1 MLFVSRVAL
10 LKQQQLW
17 AKALPMV
24 KPFYAVK
31 SNNDP
36 VLLSWIQKAGL
47 KVDCASP
54 GEMKACL
61 TAGFHKTDILYANT
75 MKATVD
81 LKEAM
86 DLGVGVTTTDS
97 VEGVEQI
104 AGFSTLSL
112 APGAAVAGGASGSSS
127 GSKMSVIVRLA
138 VPDATSRC
146 PFSIKFGAKQQEWWP
161 IVKAIQRNGLRFG
174 GVSFH
179 VGSGASDPEV
189 FKSAIRLCRQFQT
202 QMGLA
207 LPLVDIGGGFLPSE
221 KPFLAAAKGI
231 VEEIDD
237 WEYYGTGPKEWI
249 AEPGRFF
256 SSPVQ
261 TLMCPVV
268 FKKKSHGLIR
278 YTLDDSLYGQ
288 FSSIVFDHAKPAFAV
303 DTGDRKLVPTDGKSL
318 FFGKTCDSLDLLFA
332 QDKGMEYEVG
342 DMFVFPYMGAY
353 TSASATTFN
362 GFALPK
368 RIYLESQDMTRSQHR
383 MFQEVADISGVEY
396 PIETK
401 SKISLSL
408 A

>member
-1 MLFVSRVAL
+1 
-10 LKQQQLW
+10 
-17 AKALPMV
+17 MV

-36 VLLSWIQKAGL
+36 VLLSWIQKTGL

-61 TAGFHKTDILYANT
+61 KAGFQSSDILYANT

-97 VEGVEQI
+97 VEGVEQM
-104 AGFSTLSL
+104 AGSN
-112 APGAAVAGGASGSSS
+112 
-127 GSKMSVIVRLA
+127 MSVIVRLA
-138 VPDATSRC
+138 VSDSTSRC
-146 PFSIKFGAKQQEWWP
+146 PFSIKFGAKPQEWWP
-161 IVKAIQRNGLRFG
+161 IYKAIQQNRLTFG

-189 FKSAIRLCRQFQT
+189 FKSAIRMCRQFQN
-202 QMGLA
+202 QIGCE
-207 LPLVDIGGGFLPSE
+207 LPVVDIGGGFLPSE

-237 WEYYGTGPKEWI
+237 WEYHGTGPKQWI

-261 TLMCPVV
+261 TLMCPIV

-278 YTLDDSLYGQ
+278 YTLDESLYGQ
-288 FSSIVFDHAKPAFAV
+288 FSSIVYDHAKPAFTV
-303 DTGDRKLVPTDGKSL
+303 DTGNRKVVPSDGKSL
-318 FFGKTCDSLDLLFA
+318 FFGKTCDSLDLLFT
-332 QDKGMEYEVG
+332 QEGGPEYQVG
-342 DMFVFPYMGAY
+342 DLFVFPSMGAY

-368 RIYLESQDMTRSQHR
+368 RIYLESEDMVRGQHR
-383 MFQEVADISGVEY
+383 MFQEVESVKGVEY

>member
-1 MLFVSRVAL
+1 MLHQSITLSAFQSSMLFVSRVAL
-10 LKQQQLW
+10 LKQHQLW
-17 AKALPMV
+17 AKALPMI
-24 KPFYAVK
+24 KPYYAVK

-36 VLLSWIQKAGL
+36 RLLSWIQQIGIKA
-47 KVDCASP
+47 DCASP

-61 TAGFHKTDILYANT
+61 TAGFQTSDILYANT
-75 MKATVD
+75 MKSSAD
-81 LKEAM
+81 LKEAVE
-86 DLGVGVTTTDS
+86 LGVGVTTTDS

-104 AGFSTLSL
+104 ANQ
-112 APGAAVAGGASGSSS
+112 GADTA
-127 GSKMSVIVRLA
+127 VIVRLA
-138 VPDATSRC
+138 VSDSTSRC

-161 IVKAIQRNGLRFG
+161 IVKAIQQNRLRFG

-189 FKSAIRLCRQFQT
+189 FKSAIRLCRQFQN
-202 QMGLA
+202 QMGCE
-207 LPLVDIGGGFLPSE
+207 LPIVDIGGGFLPSE

-237 WEYYGTGPKEWI
+237 WEYHGTGPRQWI

-261 TLMCPVV
+261 TLMCPIV
-268 FKKKSHGLIR
+268 FKKKNEKMIR

-288 FSSIVFDHAKPAFAV
+288 FSSIVYDHAKPAFTV
-303 DTGDRKLVPTDGKSL
+303 DTGLRSVVPTDAKSL
-318 FFGKTCDSLDLLFA
+318 FFGKTCDSLDLILT
-332 QDKGMEYEVG
+332 QDGGPEYEVG

-368 RIYLESQDMTRSQHR
+368 RIYLESEDMVRGQHR
-383 MFQEVADISGVEY
+383 MFQEVKEVSGVEY

>member
-1 MLFVSRVAL
+1 MLHESIILPALQRSMLFVSRVAL
-10 LKQQQLW
+10 LKQHQLW

-36 VLLSWIQKAGL
+36 VLLSWIQKTGL

-61 TAGFHKTDILYANT
+61 KAGFQSSDILYANT

-97 VEGVEQI
+97 VEGVEQM
-104 AGFSTLSL
+104 AGSN
-112 APGAAVAGGASGSSS
+112 
-127 GSKMSVIVRLA
+127 MSVIVRLA
-138 VPDATSRC
+138 VSDSTSRC
-146 PFSIKFGAKQQEWWP
+146 PFSIKFGAKPQEWWP
-161 IVKAIQRNGLRFG
+161 IYKAIQQNRLTFG

-189 FKSAIRLCRQFQT
+189 FKSAIRMCRQFQN
-202 QMGLA
+202 QIGCD
-207 LPLVDIGGGFLPSE
+207 LPVVDIGGGFLPSP

-237 WEYYGTGPKEWI
+237 WEYHGTGPKQWI

-261 TLMCPVV
+261 TLMCPIV
-268 FKKKSHGLIR
+268 FKKKSQGLIR
-278 YTLDDSLYGQ
+278 YTLDESLYGQ
-288 FSSIVFDHAKPAFAV
+288 FSSIVYDHAKPAFTV
-303 DTGDRKLVPTDGKSL
+303 DTGNRKVVPSDGKSL
-318 FFGKTCDSLDLLFA
+318 FFGKTCDSLDLLFT
-332 QDKGMEYEVG
+332 QDNGPEYEVG
-342 DMFVFPYMGAY
+342 DLFVFPSMGAY

-368 RIYLESQDMTRSQHR
+368 RIYLESEDMVRGQHR
-383 MFQEVADISGVEY
+383 MFREVADVKGVEY

>member
-17 AKALPMV
+17 AAALPMV

-61 TAGFHKTDILYANT
+61 AAGFHTTDILYANT

-97 VEGVEQI
+97 VEGVEQL
-104 AGFSTLSL
+104 AGSN
-112 APGAAVAGGASGSSS
+112 
-127 GSKMSVIVRLA
+127 MSVVVRLA
-138 VPDATSRC
+138 VSDATSRC
-146 PFSIKFGAKQQEWWP
+146 PFSIKFGAKPHEWWP

-179 VGSGASDPEV
+179 VGSGASDPDV
-189 FKSAIRLCRQFQT
+189 FKSAIRTCRAFQN
-202 QMGLA
+202 QMGLE
-207 LPLVDIGGGFLPSE
+207 LPLVDIGGGFLPSK

-261 TLMCPVV
+261 TLLCPVV

-288 FSSIVFDHAKPAFAV
+288 FSSIVFDHAKPSFAV
-303 DTGDRKLVPTDGKSL
+303 DTGDREVVPSDGKSL
-318 FFGKTCDSLDLLFA
+318 FFGKTCDSLDLLFT

-368 RIYLESQDMTRSQHR
+368 RIYLESQDLVRSQHR
-383 MFQEVADISGVEY
+383 MFEEVADVSGVEY

>member
-10 LKQQQLW
+10 LKQHQLW

-36 VLLSWIQKAGL
+36 VLLSWIQKTGL

-61 TAGFHKTDILYANT
+61 KAGFHPSDILYANT

-97 VEGVEQI
+97 VEGVEQM
-104 AGFSTLSL
+104 AGSN
-112 APGAAVAGGASGSSS
+112 
-127 GSKMSVIVRLA
+127 MSVIVRLA
-138 VPDATSRC
+138 VSDSTSRC
-146 PFSIKFGAKQQEWWP
+146 PFSIKFGAKPQEWWP
-161 IVKAIQRNGLRFG
+161 IYKAIQQNRLTFG

-189 FKSAIRLCRQFQT
+189 FKSAIRMCRQFQN
-202 QMGLA
+202 QIGCD
-207 LPLVDIGGGFLPSE
+207 LPIVDIGGGFLPSP

-237 WEYYGTGPKEWI
+237 WDYHGSGPRQWI

-261 TLMCPVV
+261 TLMCPIV

-278 YTLDDSLYGQ
+278 YTLDESLYGQ
-288 FSSIVFDHAKPAFAV
+288 FSSIVYDHAKPAFTV
-303 DTGDRKLVPTDGKSL
+303 DTGNRKVVPSDGKSL
-318 FFGKTCDSLDLLFA
+318 FFGKTCDSLDLLFT
-332 QDKGMEYEVG
+332 QDGGPEYQVG
-342 DMFVFPYMGAY
+342 DLFVFPSMGAY

-368 RIYLESQDMTRSQHR
+368 RIYLESQDMVRGQHR
-383 MFQEVADISGVEY
+383 MFREVADVKGVEY

>member
-1 MLFVSRVAL
+1 
-10 LKQQQLW
+10 
-17 AKALPMV
+17 MV

-47 KVDCASP
+47 KVDCAGP

-61 TAGFHKTDILYANT
+61 KAGFHKTDILYANT

-97 VEGVEQI
+97 VEGVEQM
-104 AGFSTLSL
+104 AGSN
-112 APGAAVAGGASGSSS
+112 
-127 GSKMSVIVRLA
+127 MSVIVRLA
-138 VPDATSRC
+138 VSDATSRC

-161 IVKAIQRNGLRFG
+161 IYKAIQQNGLKFG

-179 VGSGASDPEV
+179 VGSGASDPQV
-189 FKSAIRLCRQFQT
+189 FKSAIRMCRQFQN
-202 QMGLA
+202 QIGVE

-237 WEYYGTGPKEWI
+237 WEYYGSGPKAWI

-261 TLMCPVV
+261 TLLCPVV

-278 YTLDDSLYGQ
+278 YTLDESLYGQ
-288 FSSIVFDHAKPAFAV
+288 FSSIVYDHAKPAFTV
-303 DTGDRKLVPTDGKSL
+303 DTGDRKVVPSDRKSL

-332 QDKGMEYEVG
+332 QEGGAEYEVG

-368 RIYLESQDMTRSQHR
+368 RIYLESQDMVRGQHR
-383 MFQEVADISGVEY
+383 MFQEVKEVSGVEY

>member
-10 LKQQQLW
+10 LKQHQLW
-17 AKALPMV
+17 ASALPMV

-36 VLLSWIQKAGL
+36 VLLSWIQKTGL

-61 TAGFHKTDILYANT
+61 KAGFHPSDILYANT

-97 VEGVEQI
+97 VEGVEQM
-104 AGFSTLSL
+104 AGSN
-112 APGAAVAGGASGSSS
+112 
-127 GSKMSVIVRLA
+127 MSVIVRLA
-138 VPDATSRC
+138 VSDSTSRC
-146 PFSIKFGAKQQEWWP
+146 PFSIKFGAKPQEWWP
-161 IVKAIQRNGLRFG
+161 IYKAIQQNRLTFG

-189 FKSAIRLCRQFQT
+189 FKSAIRMCRQFQN
-202 QMGLA
+202 QIGCD
-207 LPLVDIGGGFLPSE
+207 LPVVDIGGGFLPSP

-237 WEYYGTGPKEWI
+237 WEYHGTGPKQWI

-261 TLMCPVV
+261 TLMCPIV

-278 YTLDDSLYGQ
+278 YTLDESLYGQ
-288 FSSIVFDHAKPAFAV
+288 FSSIVYDHAKPAFTV
-303 DTGDRKLVPTDGKSL
+303 DTGVRKVVPSDGKSL
-318 FFGKTCDSLDLLFA
+318 FFGKTCDSLDLLFT
-332 QDKGMEYEVG
+332 QEGGPEYQVG
-342 DMFVFPYMGAY
+342 DLFVFPSMGAY

-368 RIYLESQDMTRSQHR
+368 RIYLESEDMVRGQHR
-383 MFQEVADISGVEY
+383 MFQEVESVKGVEY

>member
-1 MLFVSRVAL
+1 MLHESIILPALQRSMLFVSRVAL
-10 LKQQQLW
+10 LKQHQLW

-36 VLLSWIQKAGL
+36 VLLSWIQKTGL

-61 TAGFHKTDILYANT
+61 KAGFQSSDILYANT

-97 VEGVEQI
+97 VEGVEQM
-104 AGFSTLSL
+104 AGSN
-112 APGAAVAGGASGSSS
+112 
-127 GSKMSVIVRLA
+127 MSVMIRLA
-138 VPDATSRC
+138 VSDSTSRC
-146 PFSIKFGAKQQEWWP
+146 PFSIKFGAKPQEWWP
-161 IVKAIQRNGLRFG
+161 IYKAIQQNRLTFG

-189 FKSAIRLCRQFQT
+189 FKSAIRMCRQFQN
-202 QMGLA
+202 QIGCE
-207 LPLVDIGGGFLPSE
+207 LPVVDIGGGFLPSE

-237 WEYYGTGPKEWI
+237 WEYHGTGPKQWI

-261 TLMCPVV
+261 TLMCPIV

-278 YTLDDSLYGQ
+278 YTLDESLYGQ
-288 FSSIVFDHAKPAFAV
+288 FSSIVYDHAKPAFTV
-303 DTGDRKLVPTDGKSL
+303 DTGNRKVVPSDGKSL
-318 FFGKTCDSLDLLFA
+318 FFGKTCDSLDLLCT
-332 QDKGMEYEVG
+332 QDNGPEYQVG
-342 DMFVFPYMGAY
+342 DLFVFPSMGAY

-368 RIYLESQDMTRSQHR
+368 RIYLESQDMTRGQHQ
-383 MFQEVADISGVEY
+383 MFQEVESVKGVEY

>member
-1 MLFVSRVAL
+1 MLYQSITLSAFQRSMLFVSRVAL
-10 LKQQQLW
+10 LKQHQLW
-17 AKALPMV
+17 ATALPMV
-24 KPFYAVK
+24 KPYYAVK

-36 VLLSWIQKAGL
+36 KLLSWIQKIGL

-61 TAGFHKTDILYANT
+61 NAGFHSSDILYANT
-75 MKATVD
+75 MKSSAD
-81 LKEAM
+81 LREAVE
-86 DLGVGVTTTDS
+86 LGVGVTTTDS

-104 AGFSTLSL
+104 ANQDADT
-112 APGAAVAGGASGSSS
+112 A
-127 GSKMSVIVRLA
+127 VIVRLA
-138 VPDATSRC
+138 VSDSTSRC
-146 PFSIKFGAKQQEWWP
+146 PFSIKFGAKQREWWP
-161 IVKAIQRNGLRFG
+161 IIQSIQQNRLRFG

-189 FKSAIRLCRQFQT
+189 FKSAIRLCRQFQN
-202 QMGLA
+202 QMGCE
-207 LPLVDIGGGFLPSE
+207 LPIVDIGGGFLPSE

-237 WEYYGTGPKEWI
+237 WEYHGTGPRQWI

-261 TLMCPVV
+261 TLICPIV
-268 FKKKSHGLIR
+268 FKKKNEKMIR

-288 FSSIVFDHAKPAFAV
+288 FSSIVYDHAKPPFKV
-303 DTGDRKLVPTDGKSL
+303 DTGERVVVPTDAKSL
-318 FFGKTCDSLDLLFA
+318 FFGKTCDSLDLILT
-332 QDKGMEYEVG
+332 QNGGSEYEVG
-342 DMFVFPYMGAY
+342 DFFVFPFMGAY

-368 RIYLESQDMTRSQHR
+368 RVYLDSEDMIRGQHR
-383 MFQEVADISGVEY
+383 MFQEVEEVSGVEY

>member
-10 LKQQQLW
+10 LKQHQLW

-36 VLLSWIQKAGL
+36 VLLSWIQKTGL

-61 TAGFHKTDILYANT
+61 KAGFQSSDILYANT
-75 MKATVD
+75 MKATGD

-97 VEGVEQI
+97 VEGVEQM
-104 AGFSTLSL
+104 AGSN
-112 APGAAVAGGASGSSS
+112 
-127 GSKMSVIVRLA
+127 MSVIVRLA
-138 VPDATSRC
+138 VSDSTSRC
-146 PFSIKFGAKQQEWWP
+146 PFSIKFGAKPQEWWP
-161 IVKAIQRNGLRFG
+161 IYKAIQQNRLTFG

-189 FKSAIRLCRQFQT
+189 FKSAIRMCRQFQN
-202 QMGLA
+202 QIGCE
-207 LPLVDIGGGFLPSE
+207 LPVVDIGGGFLPSE

-237 WEYYGTGPKEWI
+237 WEYHGTGPKQWI

-261 TLMCPVV
+261 TLMCPIV

-278 YTLDDSLYGQ
+278 YTLDESLYGQ
-288 FSSIVFDHAKPAFAV
+288 FSSIVYDHAKPAFTL
-303 DTGDRKLVPTDGKSL
+303 DTGNRKVVPSDGKSL
-318 FFGKTCDSLDLLFA
+318 FFGKTCDSLDLLFT
-332 QDKGMEYEVG
+332 QEGGPEYQVG
-342 DMFVFPYMGAY
+342 DLFVFPSMGAY

-368 RIYLESQDMTRSQHR
+368 RIYLESQDMVRGQHR
-383 MFQEVADISGVEY
+383 MFQEVADVKGVEY

>member
-1 MLFVSRVAL
+1 MLHQSIILPALQRSMLFVSRVAL
-10 LKQQQLW
+10 LKQHQLW

-36 VLLSWIQKAGL
+36 VLLSWIQKTGL

-54 GEMKACL
+54 GEMRACL
-61 TAGFHKTDILYANT
+61 KAGFQSSDILYANT

-97 VEGVEQI
+97 VEGVEQM
-104 AGFSTLSL
+104 AGSN
-112 APGAAVAGGASGSSS
+112 
-127 GSKMSVIVRLA
+127 MSVIVRLA
-138 VPDATSRC
+138 VSDSTSRC
-146 PFSIKFGAKQQEWWP
+146 PFSIKFGAKPQEWWP
-161 IVKAIQRNGLRFG
+161 IYKAIQQNRLTFG

-189 FKSAIRLCRQFQT
+189 FKSAIRMCRQFQN
-202 QMGLA
+202 QIGCD
-207 LPLVDIGGGFLPSE
+207 LPIVDIGGGFLPSP

-237 WEYYGTGPKEWI
+237 WEYHGTGPKQWI

-261 TLMCPVV
+261 TLMCPIV
-268 FKKKSHGLIR
+268 FKKKSQGLIR
-278 YTLDDSLYGQ
+278 YTLDESLYGQ
-288 FSSIVFDHAKPAFAV
+288 FSSIVYDHAKPSFTV
-303 DTGDRKLVPTDGKSL
+303 DTGDREVVSSDRKSL

-332 QDKGMEYEVG
+332 QEGGAEYEVG
-342 DMFVFPYMGAY
+342 DMFVFPSMGAY

-368 RIYLESQDMTRSQHR
+368 RIYLESQDMTRGQHQ
-383 MFQEVADISGVEY
+383 MFQEVESVKGVEY

>member
-61 TAGFHKTDILYANT
+61 KAGFHTSDILYANT

-97 VEGVEQI
+97 VEGVEQL
-104 AGFSTLSL
+104 AGSN
-112 APGAAVAGGASGSSS
+112 
-127 GSKMSVIVRLA
+127 MSVVVRLA
-138 VPDATSRC
+138 VSDATSRC
-146 PFSIKFGAKQQEWWP
+146 PFSIKFGAKPHEWWP
-161 IVKAIQRNGLRFG
+161 IVRAIQQNGLRFG

-179 VGSGASDPEV
+179 VGSGASDPDV
-189 FKSAIRLCRQFQT
+189 FKSAIRTCRQFQN
-202 QMGLA
+202 QMGLE

-261 TLMCPVV
+261 TLLCPVV

-303 DTGDRKLVPTDGKSL
+303 DTGDRELVPSNGKSL

-332 QDKGMEYEVG
+332 QDGGAEYEVG

-368 RIYLESQDMTRSQHR
+368 RIYLESEDMTRSQHR
-383 MFQEVADISGVEY
+383 MFEEVANVSGVEY

>member
-61 TAGFHKTDILYANT
+61 KAGFHKTDILYANT

-86 DLGVGVTTTDS
+86 DLGVGTTTTDS
-97 VEGVEQI
+97 VEGVEQM
-104 AGFSTLSL
+104 A
-112 APGAAVAGGASGSSS
+112 
-127 GSKMSVIVRLA
+127 GSKMSVVVRLA

-161 IVKAIQRNGLRFG
+161 IVKAIQQNGLKFG

-189 FKSAIRLCRQFQT
+189 FKSAIRTCRSFQN
-202 QMGLA
+202 QIGCD
-207 LPLVDIGGGFLPSE
+207 LPIVDIGGGFLPSP

-237 WEYYGTGPKEWI
+237 WEYHGTGPKEWI

-261 TLMCPVV
+261 TLICPIV

-278 YTLDDSLYGQ
+278 YTLDESLYGQ
-288 FSSIVFDHAKPAFAV
+288 FSSIVYDHAKPPFKV
-303 DTGDRKLVPTDGKSL
+303 DTGARKVVVPTDAKSL
-318 FFGKTCDSLDLLFA
+318 FFGKTCDSLDLILT
-332 QDKGMEYEVG
+332 QNGGSEYEIG
-342 DMFVFPYMGAY
+342 DFFVFPFMGAY

-368 RIYLESQDMTRSQHR
+368 RVYLDSEDMIRGQHR
-383 MFQEVADISGVEY
+383 MFQEVEEVSGVEY

>member
-1 MLFVSRVAL
+1 MLHQSIILPALQRSMLFVSRVAL
-10 LKQQQLW
+10 LKQHQLW

-36 VLLSWIQKAGL
+36 VLLSWIQKTGL

-61 TAGFHKTDILYANT
+61 KAGFQSSEILYANT

-97 VEGVEQI
+97 VEGVEQM
-104 AGFSTLSL
+104 AGSN
-112 APGAAVAGGASGSSS
+112 
-127 GSKMSVIVRLA
+127 MSVIVRLA
-138 VPDATSRC
+138 VSDSTSRC
-146 PFSIKFGAKQQEWWP
+146 PFSIKFGAKPQEWWP
-161 IVKAIQRNGLRFG
+161 IYKAIQQNRLTFG

-189 FKSAIRLCRQFQT
+189 FKSAIRMCRQFQN
-202 QMGLA
+202 QIGCE
-207 LPLVDIGGGFLPSE
+207 LPVVDIGGGFLPSE

-237 WEYYGTGPKEWI
+237 WEYHGTGPKQWI

-261 TLMCPVV
+261 TLMCPIV

-278 YTLDDSLYGQ
+278 YTLDESLYGQ
-288 FSSIVFDHAKPAFAV
+288 FSSIVYDHAKPAFTV
-303 DTGDRKLVPTDGKSL
+303 DTGNRKVVPSDGKSL
-318 FFGKTCDSLDLLFA
+318 FFGKTCDSLDLLFT
-332 QDKGMEYEVG
+332 QEGGPEYQVG
-342 DMFVFPYMGAY
+342 DLFVFPSMGAY

-368 RIYLESQDMTRSQHR
+368 RIYLESQDMVRGQHR
-383 MFQEVADISGVEY
+383 MFQEVADVKGVEY

>member
-1 MLFVSRVAL
+1 MLHQSIILPALQRSMLFVSRVAL
-10 LKQQQLW
+10 LKQHQVW
-17 AKALPMV
+17 AKALPMI
-24 KPFYAVK
+24 KPYYAVK

-36 VLLSWIQKAGL
+36 VLLSWIQQLGL

-61 TAGFHKTDILYANT
+61 NAGFHTSDILYANT
-75 MKATVD
+75 MKSSAD
-81 LKEAM
+81 LKEAL
-86 DLGVGVTTTDS
+86 DLGIGMTTTDS
-97 VEGVEQI
+97 IEGVEQ
-104 AGFSTLSL
+104 L
-112 APGAAVAGGASGSSS
+112 AKHGPNT
-127 GSKMSVIVRLA
+127 SVIVRLA
-138 VPDATSRC
+138 VSDSTSRC

-161 IVKAIQRNGLRFG
+161 IVKAIQRNRLRFG

-179 VGSGASDPEV
+179 VGSGASDPDI
-189 FKSAIRLCRQFQT
+189 FKSAIRLCRQFQN
-202 QMGLA
+202 QMGVE
-207 LPLVDIGGGFLPSE
+207 LPVVDIGGGFLPSE
-221 KPFLAAAKGI
+221 KPFLAAAKAI

-237 WEYYGTGPKEWI
+237 WEYHGTGPKQWI

-261 TLMCPVV
+261 TLMCPIV
-268 FKKKSHGLIR
+268 FKKKTHNTIR

-288 FSSIVFDHAKPAFAV
+288 FSSIVYDHAKPPFTV
-303 DTGDRKLVPTDGKSL
+303 DTGDREVVPTDAKSL
-318 FFGKTCDSLDLLFA
+318 FFGKTCDSLDLILT
-332 QDKGMEYEVG
+332 QGQGPEYEVG

-368 RIYLESQDMTRSQHR
+368 RIYLESEDMTRSQHR
-383 MFQEVADISGVEY
+383 MFQEVENVKGVEY

>member
-10 LKQQQLW
+10 LKQHQLW

-36 VLLSWIQKAGL
+36 VLLSWIQKTGL

-61 TAGFHKTDILYANT
+61 KSGFHPSDILYANT

-86 DLGVGVTTTDS
+86 DLGVGITTTDS
-97 VEGVEQI
+97 VEGVEQM
-104 AGFSTLSL
+104 A
-112 APGAAVAGGASGSSS
+112 

-138 VPDATSRC
+138 VSDSTSRC
-146 PFSIKFGAKQQEWWP
+146 PFSIKFGAKPQEWWP
-161 IVKAIQRNGLRFG
+161 IYKAIQQNGLQFG

-189 FKSAIRLCRQFQT
+189 FKSAIRMCRQFQN
-202 QMGLA
+202 QIGCE
-207 LPLVDIGGGFLPSE
+207 LPVVDIGGGFLPSP

-237 WEYYGTGPKEWI
+237 WEYHGTGPKQWI

-261 TLMCPVV
+261 TLMCPIV

-278 YTLDDSLYGQ
+278 YTLDESLYGQ
-288 FSSIVFDHAKPAFAV
+288 FSSIVYDHAKPAFTV
-303 DTGDRKLVPTDGKSL
+303 DTGVRKVVPSDGKSL
-318 FFGKTCDSLDLLFA
+318 FFGKTCDSLDLLFT
-332 QDKGMEYEVG
+332 QEGGPEYQVG
-342 DMFVFPYMGAY
+342 DLFVFPSMGAY

-368 RIYLESQDMTRSQHR
+368 RIYLESEDMVRGQHR
-383 MFQEVADISGVEY
+383 MFQEVKSVKGVEY

>member
-1 MLFVSRVAL
+1 MLFVSRLAL
-10 LKQQQLW
+10 LKQHQLW

-36 VLLSWIQKAGL
+36 VLLSWIQKTGL

-61 TAGFHKTDILYANT
+61 KAGFQSSDILYANT

-97 VEGVEQI
+97 VEGVEQM
-104 AGFSTLSL
+104 AGSN
-112 APGAAVAGGASGSSS
+112 
-127 GSKMSVIVRLA
+127 MSVIIRLA
-138 VPDATSRC
+138 VSDATSRC
-146 PFSIKFGAKQQEWWP
+146 PFSIKFGAKPKEWWP
-161 IVKAIQRNGLRFG
+161 IYRAIQQNRLTFG

-189 FKSAIRLCRQFQT
+189 FKSAIRTCRQFQN
-202 QMGLA
+202 QIGCN
-207 LPLVDIGGGFLPSE
+207 LPIVDIGGGFLPSE

-237 WEYYGTGPKEWI
+237 WEYHGTGPKEWI

-261 TLMCPVV
+261 TLMCPIV
-268 FKKKSHGLIR
+268 FKKKSHGMIR
-278 YTLDDSLYGQ
+278 YTLDESLYGQ
-288 FSSIVFDHAKPAFAV
+288 FSSIVYDHAKPAFTV
-303 DTGDRKLVPTDGKSL
+303 DTGGREVVPTDGKSL
-318 FFGKTCDSLDLLFA
+318 FFGKTCDSLDLILT
-332 QDKGMEYEVG
+332 QDGGPEYEVG
-342 DMFVFPYMGAY
+342 DLFVFPFMGAY

-368 RIYLESQDMTRSQHR
+368 RIYFHSEDMTRRQHR
-383 MFQEVADISGVEY
+383 MFQEVGEVSGVEY

>member
-1 MLFVSRVAL
+1 MLHESIILPALQRSMLFVSRVAL
-10 LKQQQLW
+10 LKQHQLW

-36 VLLSWIQKAGL
+36 VLLSWIQKTGL

-61 TAGFHKTDILYANT
+61 KAGFQSSDILYANT

-97 VEGVEQI
+97 VEGVEQM
-104 AGFSTLSL
+104 AGSN
-112 APGAAVAGGASGSSS
+112 
-127 GSKMSVIVRLA
+127 MSVIVRLA
-138 VPDATSRC
+138 VSDSTSRC
-146 PFSIKFGAKQQEWWP
+146 PFSIKFGAKPQEWWP
-161 IVKAIQRNGLRFG
+161 IYKAIQQNRLTFG

-189 FKSAIRLCRQFQT
+189 FKSAIRMCRQFQN
-202 QMGLA
+202 QIGCE
-207 LPLVDIGGGFLPSE
+207 LPVVDIGGGFLPSE

-237 WEYYGTGPKEWI
+237 WEYHGTGPKQWI

-261 TLMCPVV
+261 TLMCPIV

-278 YTLDDSLYGQ
+278 YTLDESLYGQ
-288 FSSIVFDHAKPAFAV
+288 FSSIVYDHAKPAFTV
-303 DTGDRKLVPTDGKSL
+303 DTGNRKVVPSDGKSL
-318 FFGKTCDSLDLLFA
+318 FFGKTCDSLDLLFT
-332 QDKGMEYEVG
+332 QEGGPEYQVG
-342 DMFVFPYMGAY
+342 DLFVFPSMGAY

-368 RIYLESQDMTRSQHR
+368 RIYLESEDMVRGQHR
-383 MFQEVADISGVEY
+383 MFQEVESVKGVEY

>member
-1 MLFVSRVAL
+1 MLYQSIILPAFQRSMLFVSRIAL
-10 LKQQQLW
+10 LKQHQLW
-17 AKALPMV
+17 AAALPMV

-36 VLLSWIQKAGL
+36 VLLSWIQKIGL

-61 TAGFHKTDILYANT
+61 KAGFHKSDILYANT

-97 VEGVEQI
+97 VEGVEQM
-104 AGFSTLSL
+104 AGSN
-112 APGAAVAGGASGSSS
+112 
-127 GSKMSVIVRLA
+127 MSVIVRLA
-138 VPDATSRC
+138 VSDATSRC
-146 PFSIKFGAKQQEWWP
+146 PFSIKFGAKPQEWWP
-161 IVKAIQRNGLRFG
+161 IYKAIQQNRLTFG

-189 FKSAIRLCRQFQT
+189 FKSAIRTCRQFQN
-202 QMGLA
+202 QIGCE
-207 LPLVDIGGGFLPSE
+207 LPVVDIGGGFLPSP

-237 WEYYGTGPKEWI
+237 WEYHGTGPKEWI

-261 TLMCPVV
+261 TLLCPIV

-288 FSSIVFDHAKPAFAV
+288 FSSIVYDHAKPAFTV
-303 DTGDRKLVPTDGKSL
+303 DTGDRKVVPSDRTSL
-318 FFGKTCDSLDLLFA
+318 FFGKTCDSLDLLFT
-332 QDKGMEYEVG
+332 QDGGPEYEVG
-342 DMFVFPYMGAY
+342 DFFVFPFMGAY

-368 RIYLESQDMTRSQHR
+368 RIYLESQDLIRNQHR
-383 MFQEVADISGVEY
+383 MFQEVESVKGIEY

>member
-10 LKQQQLW
+10 LKQHQLW

-36 VLLSWIQKAGL
+36 VLLSWIQKTGL

-61 TAGFHKTDILYANT
+61 KSGFHPSDILYANT

-97 VEGVEQI
+97 VEGVEQM
-104 AGFSTLSL
+104 AGSN
-112 APGAAVAGGASGSSS
+112 
-127 GSKMSVIVRLA
+127 MSVIVRLA
-138 VPDATSRC
+138 VSDSTSRC
-146 PFSIKFGAKQQEWWP
+146 PFSIKFGAKPQEWWP
-161 IVKAIQRNGLRFG
+161 IYKAIQQNRLTFG

-189 FKSAIRLCRQFQT
+189 FKSAIRMCRQFQN
-202 QMGLA
+202 QIGCE
-207 LPLVDIGGGFLPSE
+207 LPVVDIGGGFLPSP

-237 WEYYGTGPKEWI
+237 WEYHGTGPKQWI

-261 TLMCPVV
+261 TLMCPIV

-278 YTLDDSLYGQ
+278 YTLDESLYGQ
-288 FSSIVFDHAKPAFAV
+288 FSSIVYDHAKPAFTV
-303 DTGDRKLVPTDGKSL
+303 DTGDRKVVPSDRTSL
-318 FFGKTCDSLDLLFA
+318 FFGKTCDSLDLLFT
-332 QDKGMEYEVG
+332 QEGGPEYQVG
-342 DMFVFPYMGAY
+342 DLFVFPSMGAY

-368 RIYLESQDMTRSQHR
+368 RIYLESEDMVRGQHR
-383 MFQEVADISGVEY
+383 MFQEVESVKGVEY

>member
-1 MLFVSRVAL
+1 MLHESIILPALQRSMLFVSRVAL
-10 LKQQQLW
+10 LKQHQLW

-36 VLLSWIQKAGL
+36 VLLSWIQKTGL

-61 TAGFHKTDILYANT
+61 KAGFQSSDILYANT

-97 VEGVEQI
+97 VEGVEQM
-104 AGFSTLSL
+104 AGSN
-112 APGAAVAGGASGSSS
+112 
-127 GSKMSVIVRLA
+127 MSVIVRLA
-138 VPDATSRC
+138 VSDSTSRC
-146 PFSIKFGAKQQEWWP
+146 PFSIKFGAKPQEWWP
-161 IVKAIQRNGLRFG
+161 IYKAIQQNRLTFG

-189 FKSAIRLCRQFQT
+189 FKSAIRMCRQFQN
-202 QMGLA
+202 QIGCE
-207 LPLVDIGGGFLPSE
+207 LPVVDIGGGFLPSE

-237 WEYYGTGPKEWI
+237 WEYHGTGPKQWI

-261 TLMCPVV
+261 TLMCPIV
-268 FKKKSHGLIR
+268 FQKKSHGLIR
-278 YTLDDSLYGQ
+278 YTLDESLYGQ
-288 FSSIVFDHAKPAFAV
+288 FSSIVYDHAKPAFTV
-303 DTGDRKLVPTDGKSL
+303 DTGNRKVVPSDGKSL
-318 FFGKTCDSLDLLFA
+318 FFGKTCDSLDLLFT
-332 QDKGMEYEVG
+332 QEGGPEYQVG
-342 DMFVFPYMGAY
+342 DLFVFPSMGAY

-368 RIYLESQDMTRSQHR
+368 RIYLESEDMVRGQHR
-383 MFQEVADISGVEY
+383 MFQEVESVKGVEY